1 MIAFYAEIKW
11 VHVVAVMCSGAL
23 FLLRGTLAQTG
34 QIRWA
39 RHAALRYLSYSI
51 DSVLLT
57 AALMLLTVLPAAMFS
72 NGWLVVKLLLLV
84 VYIALGVIALRPSSS
99 RRSSAICFVLALAVY
114 GFMATIARSHHPLGA
129 LHWLS

>member
-11 VHVVAVMCSGAL
+11 VHVAAVLCSGGL
-23 FLLRGTLAQTG
+23 FLLRGLLVQSGRT
-34 QIRWA
+34 RWA

-51 DSVLLT
+51 DTVLLT
-57 AALMLLTVLPAAMFS
+57 AALMLLTVLPSGAFS
-72 NGWLVVKLLLLV
+72 NGWLTVKMLLLV
-84 VYIALGVIALRPSSS
+84 GYIMLGIVALRPSSS

-114 GFMATIARSHHPLGA
+114 GFMATIARSHHPMGA